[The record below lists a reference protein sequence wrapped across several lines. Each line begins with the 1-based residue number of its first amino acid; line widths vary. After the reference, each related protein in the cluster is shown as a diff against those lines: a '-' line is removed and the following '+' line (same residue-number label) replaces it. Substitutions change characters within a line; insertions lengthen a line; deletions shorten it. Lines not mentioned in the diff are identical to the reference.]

1 MIWIPPIIQ
10 SNHFWVFFFPGKKM
24 RCHDFPWRLL
34 RENRTPPPQES
45 LQAPWMTSSS
55 WRWCA
60 MTSHTGPRL
69 GRDQGISRIVF
80 IWEDHF
86 EGILAFFLRKFHW
99 KLDSLVY
106 IWLSKTEPWIVF
118 FLACINIPKCNH
130 GWWWW
135 IKNTQT
141 RTKRFFWLL
150 VGDTLK
156 LCNIETCAFYTLL
169 VKAFLFQKKDVNVH
183 PLKWMIAFNLL
194 HCLKYSKNINS
205 RHNHVWKHLF
215 LCVQYGK
222 HACFD
227 SPMFGFWRFLLGSE
241 PGPPEPWICNGIDMD
256 VHCRSSRKPEVVQ
269 AMRHLWVLAGV
280 VRKEGSWTSIW

>member
-1 MIWIPPIIQ
+1 MDFQREKNPGFLHRKPIFDAMYDVRYIYPHLFFDGKCRFIYHTGPL
-10 SNHFWVFFFPGKKM
+10 SWYEFHRSSKASTFNLSVFFPGQNGDATIFRGAFCVWIARHHHRRRYK
-24 RCHDFPWRLL
+24 HLEWL
-34 RENRTPPPQES
+34 PPGDS
-45 LQAPWMTSSS
+45 
-55 WRWCA
+55 

-69 GRDQGISRIVF
+69 GRDQWISPIVF

-169 VKAFLFQKKDVNVH
+169 VKAFLFQKKGCQCASPQMDD
-183 PLKWMIAFNLL
+183 
-194 HCLKYSKNINS
+194 CL
-205 RHNHVWKHLF
+205 
-215 LCVQYGK
+215 
-222 HACFD
+222 
-227 SPMFGFWRFLLGSE
+227 
-241 PGPPEPWICNGIDMD
+241 
-256 VHCRSSRKPEVVQ
+256 
-269 AMRHLWVLAGV
+269 
-280 VRKEGSWTSIW
+280 